1 MPCDLPK
8 GSDVVA
14 PVADRSHKSLSGERT
29 FSLDFNRFAKVCL
42 QYEEDCGGFQNVE
55 RGSELNVICPGLWS
69 ELQMV
74 KVLFG
79 LNSLASYLEKGVLPS
94 SMEDLPYPMKV
105 VVEACIRKEWNRV
118 GKQAYFEILHPLIIS
133 ILCTAPQ
140 KSSTA
145 AASVL
150 LIGSSEEF
158 GVPITVHQVATVNN
172 LGSGNYRTDDRLE

>member
-1 MPCDLPK
+1 MGAKDEVWISHVTNK
-8 GSDVVA
+8 GFAVAVHAVEIVQEDVTYCA
-14 PVADRSHKSLSGERT
+14 
-29 FSLDFNRFAKVCL
+29 
-42 QYEEDCGGFQNVE
+42 
-55 RGSELNVICPGLWS
+55 

-118 GKQAYFEILHPLIIS
+118 GKQTYFEILHPLIIS